1 MRIVFFS
8 APLLVSLVF
17 ANAIPAQTVKPMTKL
32 DTTGEVYFAAI
43 CNGGENVAGVDGE
56 KGIHLWNLATG
67 QQKLFKADLDT
78 QIDPGALA
86 CDRKT
91 IAVGSIHGAVALLD
105 FEGRVRKRAEL
116 KEEIIGM
123 ALSPDG
129 RKLIVSTAN
138 SPVQLWDVA
147 SGSRE
152 WSGSTTFGNTYGARV
167 SPDGK
172 SVFATDGDT
181 YVRAYNAT
189 DGKLVY
195 AAEGD
200 LLEPF
205 DVSVS
210 ADGRTLAVAGAEGR
224 VELRESASGKILK
237 KSSSCGNPIFLV
249 TMSPTAPTVL
259 ALIVD
264 EMTLHPA
271 GIGYWNTNTTE
282 LKQLAID
289 PKTVIGMGSDAK
301 GLLLVRQESPAKLS
315 VERVE

>member
-1 MRIVFFS
+1 MRIVVFF
-8 APLLVSLVF
+8 APLLASLVF

-32 DTTGEVYFAAI
+32 NTTGEVDFAAV
-43 CNGGENVAGVDGE
+43 CNGGESVVGVDRE

-91 IAVGSIHGAVALLD
+91 IAVGSIHGEVALLD

-116 KEEIIGM
+116 KEEITGM

-129 RKLIVSTAN
+129 RKLTVSTAN

-152 WSGSTTFGNTYGARV
+152 WSGSTTFGNTYGARI

-259 ALIVD
+259 ALILD

>member
-1 MRIVFFS
+1 MRIVFLS
-8 APLLVSLVF
+8 AALLASLVF
-17 ANAIPAQTVKPMTKL
+17 ANVIPAQTVRPMTKL
-32 DTTGEVYFAAI
+32 DTTGEVYFATI
-43 CNGGENVAGVDGE
+43 CNGGDNAAGVDRE
-56 KGIHLWNLATG
+56 KAIHLWNLATG

-105 FEGRVRKRAEL
+105 LEGKVRKRTEL
-116 KEEIIGM
+116 KEEITGM

-129 RKLIVSTAN
+129 RKLTISTAN

-152 WSGSTTFGNTYGARV
+152 WQGSTTFANTYGARI

-172 SVFATDGDT
+172 SVFAADGDT
-181 YVRAYNAT
+181 YVRAYSAT

-210 ADGRTLAVAGAEGR
+210 ADGRTIAVAGAEGR

-249 TMSPTAPTVL
+249 TMSPTSPTVL
-259 ALIVD
+259 ALILD

-282 LKQLAID
+282 LKQLAVD

-301 GLLLVRQESPAKLS
+301 GLLLVRQESPATLS
-315 VERVE
+315 VDRVE